1 MRLYKVHF
9 PGKYHPLLTFYFHE
23 IYKNRSTLYYLSP
36 PSNWVRI
43 RGFTQLIPTWLA
55 AKIEWC
61 TLLFFDKCLSVF
73 LNRNKKCLSS
83 NYNSKTFQINNLET
97 SDIGTI
103 YTTNSIL
110 VIIPIHSSTN
120 NILYYQFSL

>member
-9 PGKYHPLLTFYFHE
+9 PGKYHPLLTFYCHE
-23 IYKNRSTLYYLSP
+23 IYENRSTLYFLSP
-36 PSNWVRI
+36 PSNWVKI
-43 RGFTQLIPTWLA
+43 RGFTQLLPTWLA
-55 AKIEWC
+55 VKIEWC

-97 SDIGTI
+97 SDMGTI

-110 VIIPIHSSTN
+110 IIIPINSSTN